1 MTARSPVPSGPEIVV
16 ACASPADSGVAAALA
31 RHPGVRFVEHPPLA
45 GPALAEAAAETD
57 VLVTRAWQRVDRAVL
72 GAGGGRLRAVVQ
84 GSAGLD
90 NIDHEAALGMGVEV
104 VAADPGNATGVAELT
119 LLSLIALWRGLPAHW
134 SATARGAWPDRERLP
149 DREIAGKTLGLVGL
163 GRVGTRVSRRARAC
177 EMTVLAVDPYIPE
190 RNFRDV
196 GAERVATLEELIP
209 RCDALSLH
217 CPLTLETRG
226 MIGAAQLGLLPAG
239 GLLVNTA
246 RGGIVDEAA
255 LAAALD
261 AGRLAG
267 AALDV
272 FEHEP
277 VLVPGIASHPRVL
290 ATPHLAG
297 HTVES
302 HRARARNL
310 VEALDEL
317 VARLVPEGCR

>member
-31 RHPGVRFVEHPPLA
+31 RHPGVLFVEHPPLD
-45 GPALAEAAAETD
+45 GPALAEVAAAAD
-57 VLVTRAWQRVDRAVL
+57 VLVTRAWQRIDRSVL
-72 GAGGGRLRAVVQ
+72 GAGAGRLRAVVQ

-90 NIDHEAALGMGVEV
+90 NIDHEAASRMGVEV
-104 VAADPGNATGVAELT
+104 VAVDPGNATGVAELT

-134 SATARGAWPDRERLP
+134 SETARGTWPDRERLP
-149 DREIAGKTLGLVGL
+149 DREIAGKTLGIVGL

-190 RNFRDV
+190 GRFREV
-196 GAERVATLEELIP
+196 GAERIGSLEELLP

-217 CPLTLETRG
+217 CPLTTETRG
-226 MIGAAQLGLLPAG
+226 MIGAAQLDRLPAG
-239 GLLVNTA
+239 AVLINTA

-261 AGRLAG
+261 AGRVSG

-272 FEHEP
+272 FEREP
-277 VLVPGIASHPRVL
+277 VVVPGIASHRRVL

-317 VARLVPEGCR
+317 VVRLASEVPR

>member
-1 MTARSPVPSGPEIVV
+1 MTPRPPEPSGHEIVV
-16 ACASPADSGVAAALA
+16 ACASPADPGMAAALA

-45 GPALAEAAAETD
+45 GPALAEAAARAD
-57 VLVTRAWQRVDRAVL
+57 VLVTRAWQPVDRAVL
-72 GAGGGRLRAVVQ
+72 GAGNGRLRTVVQ

-90 NIDHEAALGMGVEV
+90 NIDHEAAAGMGVEV
-104 VAADPGNATGVAELT
+104 VAVDPGNATGVAELT
-119 LLSLIALWRGLPAHW
+119 LLSLIALWRGVPAHW
-134 SATARGAWPDRERLP
+134 SATAQGAWPDRDRLP

-196 GAERVATLEELIP
+196 GAVRFDSLEELIP

-217 CPLTLETRG
+217 CPLTRETRG
-226 MIGAAQLGLLPAG
+226 MIGAAELALLPEWA
-239 GLLVNTA
+239 LLVNTA
-246 RGGIVDEAA
+246 RGGIVDETA

-272 FEHEP
+272 FEREP
-277 VLVPGIASHPRVL
+277 VLLPGIASHPRVL

-317 VARLVPEGCR
+317 VARWVPGGCR

>member
-1 MTARSPVPSGPEIVV
+1 MTRSSRVSSGHEIVV
-16 ACASPADSGVAAALA
+16 ACASPADAGVAGALA
-31 RHPGVRFVEHPPLA
+31 RHPGVRFVEHLPLA
-45 GPALAEAAAETD
+45 GPALAAAAAEAD

-72 GAGGGRLRAVVQ
+72 GAGSGRLRAVVQ

-90 NIDHEAALGMGVEV
+90 NVDHEAASELGVEV
-104 VAADPGNATGVAELT
+104 VAVDPGNATGVAELT

-134 SATARGAWPDRERLP
+134 SATAAGRWPDRERLP

-177 EMTVLAVDPYIPE
+177 EMTVLAVDPYIPAE
-190 RNFRDV
+190 TFPAS
-196 GAERVATLEELIP
+196 GAVRVASLEELLP

-217 CPLTLETRG
+217 CPLTAETRG
-226 MIGAAQLGLLPAG
+226 MIGAAQLTRLPAG
-239 GLLVNTA
+239 ALLINTA

-272 FEHEP
+272 FEREP
-277 VLVPGIASHPRVL
+277 VVAAGIASHAKVL

-297 HTVES
+297 HTLES
-302 HRARARNL
+302 HHARARNL
-310 VEALDEL
+310 AEALEAL
-317 VARLVPEGCR
+317 VVRLAPEDRR